1 MESVLILSMVMFL
14 LSGPIIVKGQGHVYL
29 FGDNVTLPC
38 VSATMSG
45 NEVFEWIDQ
54 GETVTIYSVRAPN
67 YTEKTYDGLNND
79 KYDNFDIDN
88 NYPNDVNL
96 LINLLEVNDAGMY
109 SCNFIHQETPGSMN
123 VVVEA
128 MPISVSISCEIYF
141 SPDCNSTSS
150 PTSYRFICTCNATGA
165 YPGNL
170 QLEWSY
176 GAYPSNMLLMWSVYA
191 TDRESISHESNAERA
206 GTFDYTS
213 SAIIVPTEDQG
224 SVTCTLNGYS
234 ENWEGVRHADYDF
247 NPPICELKSICNET
261 NTGVQLI
268 CACTDAHPAEGLA
281 YSFFNDGE
289 LLSRRDIN
297 YFETAIEMGQEY
309 TFGCRGCND
318 VNYGSASYVT
328 EAVKC
333 PKNSGFLVWAIVVI
347 IVVVVCVVVPVSLCV
362 FAPKVCCN

>member
-1 MESVLILSMVMFL
+1 MVPSVSLWLIF
-14 LSGPIIVKGQGHVYL
+14 SGPILVKGQGPVYL

-45 NEVFEWIDQ
+45 NEVFEWMDQ
-54 GETVTIYSVRAPN
+54 GETVTIYSVRSPN
-67 YTEKTYDGLNND
+67 YTEKTYGGLNND

-123 VVVEA
+123 VKVEA

-150 PTSYRFICTCNATGA
+150 PTSYRFNCTCIAIGA
-165 YPGNL
+165 YPHNL
-170 QLEWSY
+170 QLEWSF
-176 GAYPSNMLLMWSVYA
+176 GATGV
-191 TDRESISHESNAERA
+191 ESSFPRSNAERA
-206 GTFDYTS
+206 GTFDYAT

-247 NPPICELKSICNET
+247 NPPMCELKSICNET
-261 NTGVQLI
+261 NTGVKLI
-268 CACTDAHPAEGLA
+268 CACTDANPAEGLA

-333 PKNSGFLVWAIVVI
+333 PKNSGFVVWLIVVI
-347 IVVVVCVVVPVSLCV
+347 IVAVVCAVVPVLLYV
-362 FAPKVCCN
+362 FATK